1 MFPFFHRL
9 LRHFVTPLGIVSL
22 GISGNDDCRV
32 CFFPGLPPPSFEYLF
47 LPYIIVQFLNFVL
60 PYLRFTCICASH
72 ITSLASRCIAYERN
86 GHMNRKQGF
95 TLAELLIVVAI
106 IGVLVAVSVPIFTA
120 QRRKAV
126 DAVNKANIRAAKAM
140 ALAAFYDDKTV
151 YIPSHNGTQ
160 MAYFKYTDGR
170 LVSITGASADI
181 NNTAKTVCAQAK
193 RHERCDCIYVYV
205 SLNDAKPIQTAPY
218 LDQDGNIQ
226 GNDRS
231 QFG

>member
-1 MFPFFHRL
+1 
-9 LRHFVTPLGIVSL
+9 
-22 GISGNDDCRV
+22 
-32 CFFPGLPPPSFEYLF
+32 
-47 LPYIIVQFLNFVL
+47 
-60 PYLRFTCICASH
+60 
-72 ITSLASRCIAYERN
+72 
-86 GHMNRKQGF
+86 MNRKQGF

-140 ALAAFYDDKTV
+140 ALTAFYDDKTKYV
-151 YIPSHNGTQ
+151 GNIHGTK
-160 MAYFKYTDGR
+160 MAYFKYTNGSLVR
-170 LVSITGASADI
+170 LDTNLTSNQVNDK
-181 NNTAKTVCAQAK
+181 AKTVCAQAAEHK
-193 RHERCDCIYVYV
+193 QCDCIYVYV

-218 LDQDGNIQ
+218 LDKDGNIQ

>member
-1 MFPFFHRL
+1 
-9 LRHFVTPLGIVSL
+9 
-22 GISGNDDCRV
+22 
-32 CFFPGLPPPSFEYLF
+32 
-47 LPYIIVQFLNFVL
+47 
-60 PYLRFTCICASH
+60 
-72 ITSLASRCIAYERN
+72 
-86 GHMNRKQGF
+86 MNRKQGF

-151 YIPSHNGTQ
+151 YVSSRNGTQ
-160 MAYFKYTDGR
+160 MAYFKYTDGSLVR
-170 LVSITGASADI
+170 LDTNLTSNQVNDK
-181 NNTAKTVCAQAK
+181 AKTVCAQAADHK
-193 RHERCDCIYVYV
+193 QCDCIYVYV

-226 GNDRS
+226 GDDS
-231 QFG
+231 KQFG